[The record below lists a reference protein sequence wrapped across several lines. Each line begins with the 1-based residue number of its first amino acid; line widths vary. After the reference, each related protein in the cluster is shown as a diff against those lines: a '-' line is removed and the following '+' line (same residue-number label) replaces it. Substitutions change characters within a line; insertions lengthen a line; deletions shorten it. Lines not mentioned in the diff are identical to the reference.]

1 MDELERAHSRLPMHS
16 RVFIEL
22 EAPAAGSGRDSRIL
36 VCSTLDASPRGLQVA
51 VAEELT
57 EGAFLQ
63 IGVDVDITRGE
74 ETLYF
79 VGQVCWCR
87 PGDDPE
93 KPWLAGFAL
102 LPAEESDLARW
113 ETLVAGLPGE
123 GGT

>member
-1 MDELERAHSRLPMHS
+1 MDELERVHTRLPLHS

-22 EAPAAGSGRDSRIL
+22 EAPAAGSGRDSTIL
-36 VCSTLDASPRGLQVA
+36 VCSTLDASARGLQVA

-63 IGVDVDITRGE
+63 IGVDVDVSRAGD
-74 ETLYF
+74 TLYL

-87 PGDDPE
+87 PGNDPE

-102 LPAEESDLARW
+102 LPADESDLDRW
-113 ETLVAGLPGE
+113 ETLVAGLYRETP
-123 GGT
+123 